1 MADKAYIGL
10 NEDHC
15 WTIYYGDG
23 SADEEFILAVGG
35 HFEPGE
41 DIRQVMNDLLHWA
54 EDNGYVIVPP
64 RYSKRNITLEELIEP
79 EIYEEVSRSY
89 DDSAE

>member
-10 NEDHC
+10 NDEHC

-23 SADEEFILAVGG
+23 SEDEEIVLAVGG

-41 DIRQVMNDLLHWA
+41 DIRLVMNDLLQWA
-54 EDNGYVIVPP
+54 DENDYVIVPP
-64 RYSKRNITLEELIEP
+64 RYSKRSMTLEELIEP
-79 EIYEEVSRSY
+79 EIFEEVFNTY
-89 DDSAE
+89 GDGTE